1 MYESVLIPTD
11 GSGDMREVADH
22 AIALAERC
30 EAVVHVLHVVD
41 DRAYGSIPDDVQ
53 QRVEET
59 LTADGEDATKAI
71 AQRALN
77 AGLDT
82 VREVRWGN
90 PPAGIVAYAT
100 ENDISLIIMG
110 THGRTG
116 YDRYL
121 LGSVTEKVVRVAP
134 MPVLTVSVGDEDE
147 DDEPLVG
154 ISMTDSTQEN

>member
-11 GSGDMREVADH
+11 GSADMDAVAEH
-22 AIALAERC
+22 GVALAVQFGAE
-30 EAVVHVLHVVD
+30 VHALHVVD
-41 DRAYGSIPDDVQ
+41 DRAYGSVPDDVK

-59 LTADGEDATKAI
+59 LTADGEDATKAV
-71 AQRALN
+71 AQRALD
-77 AGLDT
+77 AGLDAT
-82 VREVRWGN
+82 REVRWGN

-100 ENDISLIIMG
+100 ENDVGLVVMG

-134 MPVLTVSVGDEDE
+134 MPVLTVSVSDDNEDTASVTIPDPPAE
-147 DDEPLVG
+147 H
-154 ISMTDSTQEN
+154 

>member
-11 GSGDMREVADH
+11 GSGDMSVVADH
-22 AIALAERC
+22 GVALAEKFG
-30 EAVVHVLHVVD
+30 ADVHTLHVVD

-59 LTADGEDATKAI
+59 LTADGEDATKAV
-71 AQRALN
+71 AQRAIE
-77 AGLDT
+77 AGLDA

-100 ENDISLIIMG
+100 ENDIGLIVMG

-134 MPVLTVSVGDEDE
+134 MPVLTVSVSDEQ
-147 DDEPLVG
+147 DDASAAG
-154 ISMTDSTQEN
+154 ISVPDPVQEN